1 MGSTPVHA
9 TICRVGETGRHS
21 GFKTRRLQKRMGSN
35 PIPGTTIQKEG
46 SIMDENY
53 ELKTRIRYLESQ
65 LHEAEDILNKR
76 NKEFG
81 LKCKENQELHDKIKF
96 LEGQVDAYQY
106 CLNCRR

>member
-1 MGSTPVHA
+1 
-9 TICRVGETGRHS
+9 
-21 GFKTRRLQKRMGSN
+21 MGSN

-53 ELKTRIRYLESQ
+53 ELKTRIRCLESQ
-65 LHEAEDILNKR
+65 LHETEDILNKR
-76 NKEFG
+76 NKEFE